1 MEIPG
6 ISTQSSS
13 FSTSDPSTTELDQ
26 NAFMNLLV
34 TQMQNQDPLSPVQN
48 EDFVAQLATFSSLSE
63 LESLNENILAMTTL
77 NQSNALLSQLTQG
90 SSLIGND
97 VNWTDPFTGESRQ
110 GTVDTVRANLEG
122 AKYTLAV
129 NKAAADLGISS
140 FPDQLGSEPPARSRN
155 PCSPLPR
162 EGPRRSLPLG
172 CSPA

>member
-13 FSTSDPSTTELDQ
+13 FSTSAPSTTELDQ

-110 GTVDTVRANLEG
+110 GTVDTVRIEDG
-122 AKYTLAV
+122 LAILNIDGEDV
-129 NKAAADLGISS
+129 PLAAVDQILGKGTEDTTSGGDS
-140 FPDQLGSEPPARSRN
+140 DDGNS
-155 PCSPLPR
+155 
-162 EGPRRSLPLG
+162 
-172 CSPA
+172 

>member
-13 FSTSDPSTTELDQ
+13 FSTSAPSTTELDQ

-63 LESLNENILAMTTL
+63 LESLNDNILAMTTL

-110 GTVDTVRANLEG
+110 GTVDTVRIEDG
-122 AKYTLAV
+122 LAILNIDGEDV
-129 NKAAADLGISS
+129 PLAAVDQILGKGTDETTSDGDS
-140 FPDQLGSEPPARSRN
+140 DDGNS
-155 PCSPLPR
+155 
-162 EGPRRSLPLG
+162 
-172 CSPA
+172 

>member
-13 FSTSDPSTTELDQ
+13 FSTPDPSTTELDQ

-110 GTVDTVRANLEG
+110 GTVDTVRIEDG
-122 AKYTLAV
+122 LAILNIDGEDV
-129 NKAAADLGISS
+129 PLAAVDQILGKGTDETTSDGDS
-140 FPDQLGSEPPARSRN
+140 DDGNS
-155 PCSPLPR
+155 
-162 EGPRRSLPLG
+162 
-172 CSPA
+172 